1 MNFVKNSFKL
11 RVAFLVSC
19 LMSLPA
25 VADYTYVTAYVD
37 TYSGDSQSSYYS
49 GYILDVS
56 QMGLTEAASAS
67 SVAAWLKSVW
77 TTDFA
82 DNAAIVSAMTYRD
95 YDATTGSLGFYAG
108 NSDASLSALS
118 LDGAGGQYYFAALY
132 TLGGYGASVY
142 GDILSYSDATTTSSR
157 LDFDVGGEQLAG
169 SSTQSG
175 WAQIG
180 MIPEPSSGLLILLG
194 FAALALKRR
203 RA

>member
-1 MNFVKNSFKL
+1 MNFVKKC
-11 RVAFLVSC
+11 LVIGTSC
-19 LMSLPA
+19 FMFSAA

-37 TYSGDSQSSYYS
+37 AYKGDSQSSYYS
-49 GYILDVS
+49 GYLLDVS
-56 QMGLTEAASAS
+56 KMGLSGAASAS
-67 SVAAWLKSVW
+67 SVASWLESVW

-82 DNAAIVSAMTYRD
+82 DNSAIVSALTYRD

-108 NSDASLSALS
+108 NSDASLSTLS

-142 GDILSYSDATTTSSR
+142 GDILSYSDATTSSSR

-169 SSTQSG
+169 NSVQSG
-175 WAQIG
+175 WMKIG
-180 MIPEPSSGLLILLG
+180 AIPEPSAGLLILLG

-203 RA
+203 A

>member
-1 MNFVKNSFKL
+1 MNFLKKY
-11 RVAFLVSC
+11 LVLGASC
-19 LMSLPA
+19 FMFSAA

-37 TYSGDSQSSYYS
+37 TYNGDSQSSYYS
-49 GYILDVS
+49 GYLLDVS

-95 YDATTGSLGFYAG
+95 YDATTGSRGFYAG

-118 LDGAGGQYYFAALY
+118 LDGAAGQYYFAALY
-132 TLGGYGASVY
+132 TLGGYGDSVY
-142 GDILSYSDATTTSSR
+142 GDILSYSDATTSSSR
-157 LDFDVGGEQLAG
+157 LDFDVGGEKLAG
-169 SSTQSG
+169 NSSTSG
-175 WAQIG
+175 WAKIG
-180 MIPEPSSGLLILLG
+180 SIPIPEPSSGLLVLLG
-194 FAALALKRR
+194 FAALALRR